1 MFECIKVKISRSN
14 YSFFLENYS
23 QPFLPLCYL
32 FGLFKSF
39 YFGKLALNAL
49 NFSWPLTSK

>member
-39 YFGKLALNAL
+39 YFGKPALNAL